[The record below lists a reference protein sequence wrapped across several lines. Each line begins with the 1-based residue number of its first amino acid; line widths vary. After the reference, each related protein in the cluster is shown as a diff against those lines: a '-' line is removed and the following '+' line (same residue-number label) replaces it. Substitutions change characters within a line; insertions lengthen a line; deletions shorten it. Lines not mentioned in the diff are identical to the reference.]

1 MSAQIISGQIISI
14 DEIISLSGRVVDSN
28 TSQPLEY
35 ATISLLKRGQD
46 EIIGTTT
53 DVNGV
58 FKIDIEAGI
67 YDIEIDFLSFE
78 TYNLK
83 SKILIQDLD
92 LGTIILNI
100 DNKLDEVEVVA
111 DKQLMEFEINKRIY
125 NASADIVNKGGNA
138 LDVLSNTPSVRVDIE
153 GNISVRASR
162 ATVLIDG
169 KPQFNIDNNTD
180 ILKAMPSNSID
191 KIEIITRSAK
201 YSAQGSGAIL
211 NIITKKKKN
220 SGLSGSFEAHTGIPD
235 NHGFSTFL
243 SKKTGNVNLYTTIS
257 YINENRIKFTDVDQ
271 PLLDLFQDIEED
283 LLRNSYLLNFGSDF
297 YLSNNSTL
305 SAAFLVNSNNKNNSF
320 EITEKDFT
328 RNTKDFD
335 DILKVEASIGYAV
348 KLDTIGQ
355 KLSLDFKYET
365 TDSETND
372 HIVELPTNVAL
383 TDILQQSKKDQQLDN
398 FLAQLDYTLPFN
410 KNKNIELG
418 YRGTFR
424 NYKNIYKVEEFDE
437 SISSFNVIN
446 DLDDTFEYIENI
458 HAFYAAYN
466 ATHDKFSYSIG
477 LRSEISD
484 VTIKEENKGA
494 NNSKKYTDLF
504 PSLTIAYEM
513 SDDSFLSLNYNR
525 SIDRPSV
532 PQINP
537 FISFADQRFQ
547 SIGNQNL
554 NPFYTNYFELL
565 FDQRFKKVSI
575 ATSVFLNYQKDHLL
589 PVIQNTG
596 LFANNG
602 DEIFRRLNINSGDFN
617 IIGLDLD
624 ITYKPF
630 KGLRLN
636 GYVSPYRQEITKA
649 LDPIYNSKNTVWY
662 AEGNVL
668 ITLPE
673 DLKLSFAHVYQ
684 SAMEYNITKL
694 NAVNF
699 SNITISKDLLQKN
712 ATLTFKAIDIFKS
725 KRFLYE
731 SIEANTQ
738 TFYDVYYKNQFILS
752 FTYRFNQKNRNK
764 KDRSNDINKDD
775 LEDKQDKK
783 M

>member
-1 MSAQIISGQIISI
+1 MSAQFISAQIISI
-14 DEIISLSGRVVDSN
+14 DEIISLSGKVVDSVTN
-28 TSQPLEY
+28 QPLEY
-35 ATISLLKRGQD
+35 ATISLLKRGKD

-53 DVNGV
+53 DINGI

-67 YDIEIDFLSFE
+67 YDIKIDFLSFE
-78 TYNLK
+78 TFQLK
-83 SKILIQDLD
+83 SKIFVKDLD
-92 LGTIILNI
+92 LGTIILTI

-111 DKQLMEFEINKRIY
+111 DKQLMEFKINKKIY

-138 LDVLSNTPSVRVDIE
+138 LDVLSNTPSVRVDTE

-162 ATVLIDG
+162 ATILIDG
-169 KPQFNIDNNTD
+169 KPQFNIDNNSD

-191 KIEIITRSAK
+191 KVEIITRSAK

-211 NIITKKKKN
+211 NIITKKKKY
-220 SGLSGSFEAHTGIPD
+220 SGLSGSFEARTGIPD

-283 LLRNSYLLNFGSDF
+283 LLRNSYLMNIGSDF
-297 YLSNNSTL
+297 YLSENSTL
-305 SAAFLVNSNNKNNSF
+305 SAAFLVNSNNKNNKF
-320 EITEKDFT
+320 EITENDFI

-335 DILKVEASIGYAV
+335 DILKAEASIGYAV

-355 KLSLDFKYET
+355 KLNVDLKYEK

-372 HIVELPTNVAL
+372 HIFEQPTNVAS
-383 TDILQQSKKDQQLDN
+383 TDIIQQSKKDQRLDN
-398 FLAQLDYTLPFN
+398 FLAQLDYTLPFD

-424 NYKNIYKVEEFDE
+424 KYKNTYKVEEFDE
-437 SISSFNVIN
+437 SISSFAVIN
-446 DLDDTFEYIENI
+446 DLDDTFEYKEKI

-484 VTIKEENKGA
+484 VNILEENTGV

-504 PSLTIAYEM
+504 PSLTIAYKI

-525 SIDRPSV
+525 SIERPTV

-537 FISFADQRFQ
+537 FITFADQRFQ

-565 FDQRFKKVSI
+565 FDQSFKKVTI
-575 ATSVFLNYQKDHLL
+575 ATSVFLNYQKDHFL

-596 LFANNG
+596 LLANNG
-602 DEIFRRLNINSGDFN
+602 DEIFRRININSGDFN

-636 GYVSPYRQEITKA
+636 GYVSPYKQEITKA
-649 LDPIYNSKNTVWY
+649 IDPNYNSKNTVWY
-662 AEGNVL
+662 AEGNAL
-668 ITLPE
+668 ISLPE
-673 DLKLSFAHVYQ
+673 DLKINFAHVFQ
-684 SAMEYNITKL
+684 SAMQYNITKL
-694 NAVNF
+694 NAINF
-699 SNITISKDLLQKN
+699 SNITISKDILKKN

-731 SIEANTQ
+731 STEADTQ
-738 TFYDVYYKNQFILS
+738 TYYDVYYKNQFTLS
-752 FTYRFNQKNRNK
+752 FTYRFNQKNRSK
-764 KDRSNDINKDD
+764 YDRSKDINKDD

>member
-1 MSAQIISGQIISI
+1 LSAQFISGQIISI
-14 DEIISLSGRVVDSN
+14 DEIISLSGKVVDSN
-28 TSQPLEY
+28 TKQPLEY
-35 ATISLLKRGQD
+35 ATVSFLKRGQD

-53 DVNGV
+53 DINGI

-67 YDIEIDFLSFE
+67 YDIKIDFLSFE
-78 TYNLK
+78 SYKLK
-83 SKILIQDLD
+83 SKILTKDLD

-111 DKQLMEFEINKRIY
+111 DKQLMEFKINKRIY

-162 ATVLIDG
+162 ATILING
-169 KPQFNIDNNTD
+169 KPQFNIDNNAD
-180 ILKAMPSNSID
+180 ILKSMPSNSID
-191 KIEIITRSAK
+191 KVEIITRSAK

-220 SGLSGSFEAHTGIPD
+220 SGFSGSFEAHTGTPD

-243 SKKTGNVNLYTTIS
+243 NKKTGNVNLYTTIS
-257 YINENRIKFTDVDQ
+257 YINENRIKLTDVDQ
-271 PLLDLFQDIEED
+271 PLLNLSQDINQD
-283 LLRNSYLLNFGSDF
+283 RLRNSYLLNLGSDF
-297 YLSNNSTL
+297 YLSDNSTL
-305 SAAFLVNSNNKNNSF
+305 STAFLVNSNNKNNNF
-320 EITEKDFT
+320 EITENDFA

-348 KLDTIGQ
+348 KLDSIGQ
-355 KLSLDFKYET
+355 KLSVDFKYET

-372 HIVELPTNVAL
+372 HIVEQPTNVAS
-383 TDILQQSKKDQQLDN
+383 TDILQQSNKDQQLDN

-418 YRGTFR
+418 YRGTLR

-437 SISSFNVIN
+437 SISAFAVIN
-446 DLDDTFEYIENI
+446 DLDDIFEYKESI
-458 HAFYAAYN
+458 HAFYATYN

-484 VTIKEENKGA
+484 VNIKEENKDV

-504 PSLTIAYEM
+504 PSLTIAYEIN
-513 SDDSFLSLNYNR
+513 DDSFLSLNYNR
-525 SIDRPSV
+525 SIDRPTV

-554 NPFYTNYFELL
+554 NPFYTNYLEIL

-575 ATSVFLNYQKDHLL
+575 ATSFFLNYQKDHLL

-596 LFANNG
+596 LLANNG
-602 DEIFRRLNINSGDFN
+602 DEIFRRININSGDFN
-617 IIGLDLD
+617 IIGIDLD

-636 GYVSPYRQEITKA
+636 GYLSPYKQEITKA
-649 LDPIYNSKNTVWY
+649 LDPNYNSKNTVLY

-684 SAMEYNITKL
+684 SAMEYSITKL

-699 SNITISKDLLQKN
+699 SNITISKDLLKKN

-731 SIEANTQ
+731 SIEADTQ
-738 TFYDVYYKNQFILS
+738 TFYDAYYKNQFILS
-752 FTYRFNQKNRNK
+752 FTYRFNQKSINK
-764 KDRSNDINKDD
+764 KDRSKDINKDD